1 MFTHV
6 KKPTLSNKGAGS
18 EDIFP
23 IDYYEDLQNA
33 ASIVD
38 IFKSSANGSRPASVI
53 LTSAPWTAGVE
64 APLTPPTSPVPS
76 PPSASAEEAPMRG
89 CLGPCRRRRCRCTGR
104 LCALLVLLSCLV
116 LATAAL
122 SAATFYLTELHAVE
136 VASLRQQI
144 EAQGVVLQRL
154 RSLAARNAGSKAA
167 LVSPASGIRSASE
180 TGRSKGHASLGK
192 AQPTRPLT
200 AAR

>member
-1 MFTHV
+1 M
-6 KKPTLSNKGAGS
+6 
-18 EDIFP
+18 FP
-23 IDYYEDLQNA
+23 IDYFEDLQNA

-38 IFKSSANGSRPASVI
+38 IFKSSANGSRPTSII
-53 LTSAPWTAGVE
+53 LTPAPRTAGVE
-64 APLTPPTSPVPS
+64 AALTPPTSPVPS

-89 CLGPCRRRRCRCTGR
+89 CLGPRRRCRCCTGR

-144 EAQGVVLQRL
+144 EAQGAVLQRL

-180 TGRSKGHASLGK
+180 TGKGKGHVSLGK

-200 AAR
+200 SAR